1 MIKTIEIDTSKEKA
15 SCIIKW
21 LKDEIEKD
29 KRLASNTLYPSQRMF
44 YKLNWRTRMKK
55 GNEDEETSIA
65 EDMAAIKK
73 LITPET
79 NNMGRVKEELVSEV
93 PCVYCDNLFDKRLED
108 AGYTACPTCQRAV
121 SKSVSKLLELIPAST
136 YLATKFTGANNE
148 DK

>member
-1 MIKTIEIDTSKEKA
+1 MS
-15 SCIIKW
+15 
-21 LKDEIEKD
+21 
-29 KRLASNTLYPSQRMF
+29 
-44 YKLNWRTRMKK
+44 
-55 GNEDEETSIA
+55 EETSIA

-79 NNMGRVKEELVSEV
+79 NNMGEV

>member
-1 MIKTIEIDTSKEKA
+1 MS
-15 SCIIKW
+15 
-21 LKDEIEKD
+21 
-29 KRLASNTLYPSQRMF
+29 
-44 YKLNWRTRMKK
+44 
-55 GNEDEETSIA
+55 EETSIA

-121 SKSVSKLLELIPAST
+121 TKSVSKLLVSIPVST
-136 YLATKFTGANNE
+136 YLATEYTGANNE

>member
-1 MIKTIEIDTSKEKA
+1 M
-15 SCIIKW
+15 
-21 LKDEIEKD
+21 
-29 KRLASNTLYPSQRMF
+29 N
-44 YKLNWRTRMKK
+44 N
-55 GNEDEETSIA
+55 ETSIA

-79 NNMGRVKEELVSEV
+79 NNMGRVKEGLVSEV

-121 SKSVSKLLELIPAST
+121 TKSVSKLLVSIPVST
-136 YLATKFTGANNE
+136 YLATEYTGANNG